1 MYGCMSIIIN
11 KRKKSRQ
18 KKEKTYLPPWF
29 ILNMEAFAPFLT
41 VLSIVIPV
49 SVCSVLIARIYRK
62 NAALDPKITTKL
74 RKQQEDY
81 ITEVER
87 KNRSLQNKL
96 NSMEKGPSLSEIDDL
111 DGVLPE
117 LLGQIE
123 GILPKWATKFLKS
136 NPDIVNSVVTYAKDN
151 PDKAKELI
159 GKFVKIRPK
168 TATTDQET
176 MSGL

>member
-1 MYGCMSIIIN
+1 VES
-11 KRKKSRQ
+11 
-18 KKEKTYLPPWF
+18 
-29 ILNMEAFAPFLT
+29 FAPFLV
-41 VLSIVIPV
+41 VLSIVVPL

-62 NAALDPKITTKL
+62 NAALDPKITNKL
-74 RKQQEDY
+74 RKQQEEY

-96 NSMEKGPSLSEIDDL
+96 NSMQKGPELSEMGDL

-117 LLGQIE
+117 LLGQVE

-136 NPDIVNSVVTYAKDN
+136 NPDIVNSVVSYAKEN

-159 GKFVKIRPK
+159 GKFVKIKPK
-168 TATTDQET
+168 ASSPDNATVQ
-176 MSGL
+176 GL